1 MVRFP
6 LGKAALLFVTIFLLR
21 GSVKPF
27 KDLLQKGFPRQS
39 GLNNPNSNSYLR
51 RMHIEVLNSLPND
64 IDTIFDFYDMAI
76 AHQKKVFNKHWQG
89 FSRQLVEAE
98 IAENRQ
104 YKISVKGEVA
114 CVFAVT
120 FNDKLIWGDRD
131 HDSIYIHRIV
141 THPNFRGYAFV
152 KEIIKWAKVYAAK
165 NKIKYIRMDTWADN
179 EKLLAYYTACGFD
192 YVGIVT
198 MEQTDGL
205 PKHYE
210 GISLSLFEIV
220 V

>member
-1 MVRFP
+1 M
-6 LGKAALLFVTIFLLR
+6 
-21 GSVKPF
+21 
-27 KDLLQKGFPRQS
+27 Q
-39 GLNNPNSNSYLR
+39 
-51 RMHIEVLNSLPND
+51 IEVLNSQAAD
-64 IDTIFDFYDMAI
+64 IDIIFDFYDMAI

-89 FSRQLVEAE
+89 FSRELVQTE

-104 YKISVKGEVA
+104 YKILVGGEIA

-131 HDSIYIHRIV
+131 QDAIYIHRIV
-141 THPNFRGYAFV
+141 THPSFRGYAFV
-152 KEIIKWAKVYAAK
+152 KEIIKWAREYSLD
-165 NKIKYIRMDTWADN
+165 NELKYIRMDTWADN
-179 EKLLAYYTACGFD
+179 EKLLEYYTGCGFE
-192 YVGIVT
+192 YVGVVT
-198 MEQTDGL
+198 MQKTDGL

>member
-1 MVRFP
+1 M
-6 LGKAALLFVTIFLLR
+6 
-21 GSVKPF
+21 
-27 KDLLQKGFPRQS
+27 Q
-39 GLNNPNSNSYLR
+39 
-51 RMHIEVLNSLPND
+51 IEVLNSQTAD
-64 IDTIFDFYDMAI
+64 IDIIFDFYDMAI

-89 FSRQLVEAE
+89 FSRELVQTE

-104 YKISVKGEVA
+104 YKILVGGEIA

-131 HDSIYIHRIV
+131 QDAIYIHRIV

-152 KEIIKWAKVYAAK
+152 KEIIKWARQYSLD
-165 NKIKYIRMDTWADN
+165 NELKYIRMDTWADN
-179 EKLLAYYTACGFD
+179 EKLLEYYTGCGFG
-192 YVGIVT
+192 YVGVVT
-198 MEQTDGL
+198 MQKTDGL